1 MHSGPFIFWPI
12 WCVLHLTKWSA
23 INVKHIIELV
33 NVIDELFVINMD
45 ILACYN
51 YIWTQR
57 CSFCNLPQ
65 SHHRSKMFT
74 ANFSGRHRCLGFR
87 DSSTMKIV
95 LCRSNSIVRL
105 LIFFNTKFMAL
116 IRFVIIWPY
125 CHLLSQ
131 AIVHFLFGIF
141 SSQSTACLFS
151 FIALLKQYVNLGL
164 VMVYPDIWSTMF
176 VHIM

>member
-1 MHSGPFIFWPI
+1 MMHNGPFIFWPI

-45 ILACYN
+45 ILACDN

-95 LCRSNSIVRL
+95 LCRSNSITCIELAFFFFDLNDLVNIFCQFFTWCHHCYGFSTPFDKVSVASKYYWPMQRL
-105 LIFFNTKFMAL
+105 WDSLFFLTLN
-116 IRFVIIWPY
+116 
-125 CHLLSQ
+125 S
-131 AIVHFLFGIF
+131 
-141 SSQSTACLFS
+141 
-151 FIALLKQYVNLGL
+151 
-164 VMVYPDIWSTMF
+164 
-176 VHIM
+176 